1 MANTLPGQKRET
13 KRLSSLVRV
22 CKIVQTPILP
32 VRSLRKLESG
42 SAKAEAAVK
51 FLDFWRGREMNS
63 VERTGRVGVKHLEG
77 GNIWK
82 LYNIYVIENV
92 KSILGRILILCL
104 STRQWPAFGQK
115 ELPLLSILFK
125 AGMSSL
131 QNLMR
136 YQPVCFHFVDEKTR
150 APRC

>member
-1 MANTLPGQKRET
+1 MQNI
-13 KRLSSLVRV
+13 
-22 CKIVQTPILP
+22 CWDVQTPILP

-42 SAKAEAAVK
+42 SAKTEAAVK

-104 STRQWPAFGQK
+104 STRQWPAFG
-115 ELPLLSILFK
+115 
-125 AGMSSL
+125 
-131 QNLMR
+131 
-136 YQPVCFHFVDEKTR
+136 
-150 APRC
+150 